1 MRKIGFIGCG
11 HMAKALIK
19 GLQKNSAFSISG
31 HDRNESNLAW
41 LEHESITQK
50 SLADLSLIH
59 I

>member
-19 GLQKNSAFSISG
+19 GLQKNSSYIITG
-31 HDRNESNLAW
+31 HDRNEANLLW
-41 LEHESITQK
+41 LEHESIGQQT
-50 SLADLSLIH
+50 LEDIC